1 MKRWTKFALVI
12 LAGALV
18 VGLLLIA
25 TVLVA
30 FDSDDYRRLAIR
42 SVNYFSGY
50 TVTIDGPFKL
60 EISANPSLTAEN
72 IQLQAKDDRSPPI
85 AVIGKLSAKI
95 GLPQLILGNLVVKAL
110 RVDDAVLAIIISDR
124 DDSGV
129 RADDSPIISGDIDLP
144 VFENVRL
151 RNIRLNVIDAGA
163 DRTIAIR
170 LHRFNIDED
179 RLKRQA

>member
-1 MKRWTKFALVI
+1 MKRWTKFAFVI
-12 LAGALV
+12 LAGTLV

-72 IQLQAKDDRSPPI
+72 IQLQAKDERSPPI
-85 AVIGKLSAKI
+85 APIGKLSAKI
-95 GLPQLILGNLVVKAL
+95 GLPQLIFGNLVVKAL
-110 RVDDAVLAIIISDR
+110 QVDDALLAIIISDR
-124 DDSGV
+124 DESRV
-129 RADDSPIISGDIDLP
+129 SLARISGGRGGRQH
-144 VFENVRL
+144 VCGH
-151 RNIRLNVIDAGA
+151 AGRYGRCGRRA
-163 DRTIAIR
+163 S
-170 LHRFNIDED
+170 
-179 RLKRQA
+179 